1 MFFRQS
7 TLSWSRAVNTTVK
20 LVLAL
25 CTLAASSAYA
35 GNISLG
41 QAAEFNTFLKTD
53 MTINPASADT
63 EGRVAMGGN
72 LTIHGGYSFAHINAS
87 VTGAEVIVGGN
98 VTKTSDGSL
107 SVHGGTP
114 ASQGQLVYGGTL
126 TGTLGAGTA
135 NRVTDTGI
143 NFTAAFDHLT
153 KLSEQLAKSTTP
165 NVTKTLDGNWLVFT
179 PSVKNASNIYVFD
192 ITQQELNR
200 EIKIDNKNIAK
211 DALIVFNV
219 KNPANAAS
227 VDFKI
232 SQMDLGNHIST
243 HKFINSQTQQSGIDK
258 HILFNFYGVT
268 NLNLNSSVYG
278 SILAPTANI
287 NASTGVAWGHV
298 IANSWKG
305 NMQMNWAPLDVPK
318 GSTPPVSAPSPI
330 ALLLLVPAL
339 FWFRQRHVSRTA
351 QLAYAG

>member
-1 MFFRQS
+1 M
-7 TLSWSRAVNTTVK
+7 NTTVK

-25 CTLAASSAYA
+25 CTLAAGSAYA

-41 QAAEFNTFLKTD
+41 KAAEFNTFLKTN
-53 MTINPASADT
+53 MTIDPASADT

-87 VTGAEVIVGGN
+87 VKGAEVIVGGN
-98 VTKTSDGSL
+98 VTKTADGSL
-107 SVHGGTP
+107 SIHGGTP

-135 NRVTDTGI
+135 SKVSNTGI
-143 NFTAAFDHLT
+143 DFNAAFAHLNN
-153 KLSEQLAKSTTP
+153 LSEQLAKSTTP
-165 NVTKTLDGNWLVFT
+165 NVSKQTKDNWLVFT

-192 ITQQELNR
+192 LEQQDLNKD
-200 EIKIDNKNIAK
+200 IKIDNKNIAK

-219 KNPANAAS
+219 KPANKS
-227 VDFKI
+227 TTVDFKI
-232 SQMDLGNHIST
+232 SQMDLGNNIST
-243 HKFINSQTQQSGIDK
+243 HKFINSHTQQSGIDK

-268 NLNLNSSVYG
+268 DLNLNSSVYG

-351 QLAYAG
+351 QVAYAG

>member
-1 MFFRQS
+1 M
-7 TLSWSRAVNTTVK
+7 NTTVK

-25 CTLAASSAYA
+25 CTLAAGSAYA

-53 MTINPASADT
+53 MTIDPASADT

-72 LTIHGGYSFAHINAS
+72 LTIHGGYSFAHINAAAS
-87 VTGAEVIVGGN
+87 GAEVIVGGN
-98 VTKTSDGSL
+98 VIKTGGGSL
-107 SVHGGTP
+107 SIHGGTP

-126 TGTLGAGTA
+126 TGTMGAGTA
-135 NRVTDTGI
+135 SKLSNTGI
-143 NFTAAFDHLT
+143 DFNAAFAHLN
-153 KLSEQLAKSTTP
+153 KLSEQLAKSTAT
-165 NVTKTLDGNWLVFT
+165 NINRQENWSELVFT
-179 PSVKNASNIYVFD
+179 PAAPNASNIYVID
-192 ITQQELNR
+192 LTQQDLNQFSTF
-200 EIKIDNKNIAK
+200 KIDNKNIAK

-219 KNPANAAS
+219 KPADKS
-227 VDFKI
+227 TTVEFKI
-232 SQMDLGNHIST
+232 SQMDLGNNIST

-268 NLNLNSSVYG
+268 NLNLKSSVYG

-339 FWFRQRHVSRTA
+339 FWFRQRQVSRTA